1 MKKAAV
7 PILVAV
13 ILLTVAVVTEAQQ
26 TKKVQVIGYLSSRN
40 RASESARAEGMR
52 LALRELGYIEGQ
64 NIAIEYRYAE
74 GKVDRASELAA
85 ELVRLK
91 VDIIIVASGDQWI
104 RAAKNATKTH
114 PIVMMGEG
122 TDPVR
127 AGHVQSLA
135 RPGGNVTGIANLTR
149 ELGGKR

>member
-26 TKKVQVIGYLSSRN
+26 PTKVSRIGYLS
-40 RASESARAEGMR
+40 AVDPAIGSARAGGLR

-64 NIAIEYRYAE
+64 NIAIEYRFAE
-74 GKVDRASELAA
+74 GKVDRAPELAA

-91 VDIIIVASGDQWI
+91 VDIIVVASGDQWI
-104 RAAKNATKTH
+104 RAAKNATKTI
-114 PIVMMGEG
+114 PIVMMG
-122 TDPVR
+122 
-127 AGHVQSLA
+127 
-135 RPGGNVTGIANLTR
+135 
-149 ELGGKR
+149 LGS